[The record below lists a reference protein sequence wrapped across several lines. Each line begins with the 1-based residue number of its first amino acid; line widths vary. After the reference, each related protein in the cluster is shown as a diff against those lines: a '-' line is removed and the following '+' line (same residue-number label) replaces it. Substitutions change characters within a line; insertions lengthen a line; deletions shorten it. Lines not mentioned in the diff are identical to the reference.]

1 MGKWRLDKT
10 KLIET
15 EVEVE
20 DELNAYQSSFIFE
33 HSSTSSDLDKC
44 VI

>member
-1 MGKWRLDKT
+1 MGGKWRLDKT

-20 DELNAYQSSFIFE
+20 DELNAYMNVDINIICFYYSRIS
-33 HSSTSSDLDKC
+33 
-44 VI
+44 

>member
-10 KLIET
+10 KII

-20 DELNAYQSSFIFE
+20 DELNAYMNVDMNIICFYYPMIS
-33 HSSTSSDLDKC
+33 
-44 VI
+44 

>member
-20 DELNAYQSSFIFE
+20 DEINVYKNVGINIICFYYPRIS
-33 HSSTSSDLDKC
+33 
-44 VI
+44 